1 MAIRLLSL
9 PMAAAAAMP
18 TVAQESRALEEVVVT
33 AQKREQNLQDVPV
46 AVTAVTGEQL
56 QEAVIKDIFDLQ
68 TNTPGLRAGQNQTT
82 TTSNF
87 AIRGIGTSG
96 QNFGL
101 ESSVGLYVDGVYR
114 SRPSSMINNLVD
126 MAAVEVLRGPQGTL
140 FGKNTPAG
148 AVQFTTA
155 APSHETDGFV
165 EVTAGNYGLLN
176 TSAAANLSLVKD
188 VLAARATVFT
198 SKRDGYIDATI
209 DGETVDLNNR
219 DRWGA
224 RFQLLYTP
232 NDDLS
237 ARLIVDKSEIDEICC
252 GALTVQDS
260 LEPTGPNGGIDPA
273 TGQPLPRPSAILQSL
288 GGTVFTGSQFDDL
301 ETALSFAPES
311 KGEDSGISVEVNWDL
326 SDSMT
331 VTSITASRDYS
342 SYDIIDSDFGDVDI
356 LSTSNDS
363 EQSSFSQELRL
374 NFSGDRFNA
383 VAGAYYFDQDLDMDY
398 VLSNNTMANAYLV
411 PGLGLSGLVGG
422 VNYISSILPPGT
434 VAPAAAAY
442 LDGYTPIHTA
452 KQQHESWALF
462 GQFDYSLTDDLT
474 LTAGLR
480 YTEEDKAMQT
490 VFSEWVNGSPWSGS
504 PANIPVVAASLGE
517 IFGAGDT
524 SSLAD
529 PAVIAA
535 YNSFSQAGWG
545 NFLFAAN
552 SPRSDIDTTLSDD
565 QITGTIKLSYALSDD
580 SMVYAS
586 YGTGYKSGGTNTDR
600 IAQGFDPLFDAETS
614 ASVEV
619 GVKTEFPA
627 QAVRLNMAAHH
638 TTLDDYQ
645 ANAFTGD
652 GFNLQN
658 AGELESYGAEAEVFW
673 APADNTT
680 VTAAYAYTKATF
692 KKFEMGN
699 CWVTTPWHTGMPDPG
714 QTAPGASVCDR
725 SGDPLATTPEHF
737 LTLGLRQDFSL
748 TDGIDAYLFGEYNY
762 RSDQMTSNV
771 NDPLMEQDAYGL
783 LNLRAGLLFAGIDAD
798 LTLWGR
804 NVTDEHYKTVVFDA
818 VVQTGTS
825 MAYPGEPRSYG
836 LSFNKR
842 F

>member
-1 MAIRLLSL
+1 MFGIKKLPMAIRLLSL
-9 PMAAAAAMP
+9 PVAAVVTQPAL
-18 TVAQESRALEEVVVT
+18 AQESRALEEVVVT

-56 QEAVIKDIFDLQ
+56 QTAVIKDIFDLQ
-68 TNTPGLRAGQNQTT
+68 TNTPGLRAGQNQTA

-126 MAAVEVLRGPQGTL
+126 MQAVEVLRGPQGTL

-148 AVQFTTA
+148 AIQFNTR

-176 TSAAANLSLVKD
+176 TAAAANLSLVDD

-198 SKRDGYIDATI
+198 SQRDGYIDATI
-209 DGETVDLNNR
+209 DGETEDLNNR

-224 RFQLLYTP
+224 RLQLLYTP
-232 NDDLS
+232 SDTLS
-237 ARLIVDKSEIDEICC
+237 ARLILDKSEIDEICC

-260 LEPTGPNGGIDPA
+260 LQNQAGNPG
-273 TGQPLPRPSAILQSL
+273 PSAILQGL
-288 GGTVFTGSQFDDL
+288 GGTVFTGRQFDDL
-301 ETALSFAPES
+301 ETALNFAPES
-311 KGEDSGISVEVNWDL
+311 RGEDTGVSLEVGWDI
-326 SDSMT
+326 SDSMRL
-331 VTSITASRDYS
+331 TSITASRDYA

-356 LSTSNDS
+356 LSTTNDS
-363 EQSSFSQELRL
+363 EQSSLSQELRL
-374 NFSGDRFNA
+374 SITGDRFNA
-383 VAGAYYFDQDLDMDY
+383 VAGAYYFEQDLDMDY
-398 VLSNNTMANAYLV
+398 VLTNNSMANAYLV
-411 PGLGLSGLVGG
+411 PGLGLAGLVGG
-422 VNYISSILPPGT
+422 INLVSSILPPGT
-434 VAPAAAAY
+434 VAPAAEAY
-442 LDGYTPIHTA
+442 IDGYRPIHTA
-452 KQQHESWALF
+452 RQQHDSWALF
-462 GQFDYSLTDDLT
+462 GQFDYSLTDALT

-480 YTEEDKAMQT
+480 YTEENKAMQT
-490 VFSEWVNGSPWSGS
+490 VFSEWVNDTPWTAVA
-504 PANIPVVAASLGE
+504 PPNIPLVAASLGALA
-517 IFGAGDT
+517 AGDT
-524 SSLAD
+524 SSLGN
-529 PAVIAA
+529 PEVIAA
-535 YNSFSQAGWG
+535 YNSFSQPGWG
-545 NFLFAAN
+545 NWLFAAN
-552 SPRSDIDTTLSDD
+552 SPRSDIDAKLSDE
-565 QITGTIKLSYALSDD
+565 QVTGTVKLSYALSGQ

-600 IAQGFDPLFDAETS
+600 IAQSFDPVFDAETS
-614 ASVEV
+614 ASIEV
-619 GVKTEFPA
+619 GMKTEFPA
-627 QAVRLNMAAHH
+627 QAVRLNMALHH

-658 AGELESYGAEAEVFW
+658 AGKLESYGAETELFW

-692 KKFEMGN
+692 KEFKKGN
-699 CWVTTPWHTGMPDPG
+699 CWVTTPWHTGMADPG
-714 QTAPGASVCDR
+714 QTDPGVSVCDR

-737 LTLGLRQDFSL
+737 LTLGLRQDFSV
-748 TDGIDAYLFGEYNY
+748 TDGVDAYLFGEYNY

-771 NDPLMEQDAYGL
+771 NDPIMEQEAYGL

-804 NVTDEHYKTVVFDA
+804 NVTDERYKTVIFDA
-818 VVQTGTS
+818 VVQTGTA
-825 MAYPGEPRSYG
+825 MAYPGEPRTYG